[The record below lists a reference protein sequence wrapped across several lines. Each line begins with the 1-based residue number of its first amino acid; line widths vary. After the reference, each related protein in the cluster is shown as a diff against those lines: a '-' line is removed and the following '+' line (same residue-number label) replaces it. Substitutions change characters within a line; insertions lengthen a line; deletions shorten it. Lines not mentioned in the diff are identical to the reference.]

1 MRELLL
7 VIVLIAVFA
16 ALSAVALVPWRALF
30 YVSIFLVIIGFVV
43 GVPTGLIYHVQLYRM
58 LKPRDEIPR
67 GWVWRP
73 IKLNAKLT
81 TRERFFVLPWCYL
94 GAIGFF
100 VIIVGFVLIVAS
112 MILAQSQGV

>member
-7 VIVLIAVFA
+7 VIVLVVVFA
-16 ALSAVALVPWRALF
+16 ALGAVALVSWRTLF
-30 YVSIFLVIIGFVV
+30 YVSIWLVVIGIVV
-43 GVPTGLIYHVQLYRM
+43 GVPTGFIYHVLLYRK

-67 GWVWRP
+67 GWVWGP
-73 IKLNAKLT
+73 IRLNAKLT
-81 TRERFFVLPWCYL
+81 PRERLLVLPWCYV
-94 GAIGFF
+94 GAMGFF